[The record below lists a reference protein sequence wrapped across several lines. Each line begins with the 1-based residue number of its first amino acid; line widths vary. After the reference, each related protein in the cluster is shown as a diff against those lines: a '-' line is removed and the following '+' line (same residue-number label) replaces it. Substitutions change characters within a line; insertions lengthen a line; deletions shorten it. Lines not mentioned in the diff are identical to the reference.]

1 MEQRPPSRPRV
12 AWEEDESSQE
22 SSSLMEPIEV
32 CEVEPLQ
39 PDAIWLPVYEEEEEA
54 VDFIEAYVR
63 NPERV
68 RAALSMAAV
77 PACPGRAPALLP
89 GCWRAAGWA
98 ELLPSRRP
106 AQLRTPQCCGPA
118 GCGSPPHAPSWY
130 LCGCQD
136 EVQKMKFLRNII
148 TVCTTAQEKGLL
160 EGLDIFCSRNK
171 LAENIQALLEEKPVD
186 YLCTDVWQ
194 EALLAT
200 AALSNVETA
209 LEGEMLS
216 LVAACISRVF
226 FLLRNEDLD
235 TQITVMILENLDIML
250 KSLLISSP
258 GSSVWEKFQSILEVL
273 LYFTTSSSIVVQAN
287 ATERIWKLVGFLHS
301 CFCEEPF
308 GKYIQPSQRTAIVLR
323 TLEMMRNYSMYD
335 DEYGYAEF
343 ILDIAIQD
351 PASWLMDVPN
361 ILRFIHESLSNCTTA
376 EHLKLF
382 SVLCILA
389 NEFPRELLISILT
402 DLPTLDSTTLDIW
415 KATLSLPMN
424 SEEILQELQNVLR
437 DKRVCSFFEVNT
449 VDLSTVH
456 LAMMRPKD
464 QALVELCDPE
474 RLQVCLRLQSLP
486 MLSLAL
492 RALTMLSERPKMGRK
507 LLVLLPDVMNTLL
520 YDNRHITEKA
530 LTVFEN
536 VIGHLEKR
544 EASPIALALAER
556 LLPLFNNE
564 SSEVQERSILLFK
577 DLMECVVWWKKG
589 EMKKTVRRAL
599 IPLLFRMSD
608 ETESVAKASAV
619 VLLACTMFL
628 KWKQLEHLAQNEDI
642 TRIREYLL
650 KQKSSRVD
658 EYLQQSLPYLE
669 DAQANLRQEAVKF
682 IALQLVTKDV
692 DSSLCVLAAQTILCL
707 RSRIK
712 RPIPL
717 WVQLAELFCWPC
729 IARAYGSV

>member
-301 CFCEEPF
+301 CFCEE
-308 GKYIQPSQRTAIVLR
+308 
-323 TLEMMRNYSMYD
+323 
-335 DEYGYAEF
+335 
-343 ILDIAIQD
+343 
-351 PASWLMDVPN
+351 VPN

-682 IALQLVTKDV
+682 IGLAVYHAGIQSEEKLNELIQALQLVTKDV

>member
-492 RALTMLSERPKMGRK
+492 RALTMLSERPKM
-507 LLVLLPDVMNTLL
+507 
-520 YDNRHITEKA
+520 
-530 LTVFEN
+530 
-536 VIGHLEKR
+536 
-544 EASPIALALAER
+544 
-556 LLPLFNNE
+556 E

-682 IALQLVTKDV
+682 IGLAVYHAGIQSEEKLNELIQALQLVTKDV